1 VPWIL
6 ALVAKRAT
14 SKVDGK
20 NSHSGGGGGGVSV
33 AKRATSKVDG
43 KISQN

>member
-1 VPWIL
+1 MVGK
-6 ALVAKRAT
+6 VAKRAT

-20 NSHSGGGGGGVSV
+20 FQNINGVRVIPIV

-43 KISQN
+43 KC